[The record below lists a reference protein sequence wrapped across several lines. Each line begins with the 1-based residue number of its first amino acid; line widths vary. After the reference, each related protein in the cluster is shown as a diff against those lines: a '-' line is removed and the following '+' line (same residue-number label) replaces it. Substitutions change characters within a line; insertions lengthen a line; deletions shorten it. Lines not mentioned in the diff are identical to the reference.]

1 MNAMDGC
8 VGVSIQRNG
17 NNNVKG
23 EFWKWSR
30 NELLAAACSVF
41 QFSSV
46 QHVWRVTCWERKE
59 MICGPI
65 WAPNSI
71 RGKWITTTPPTIL
84 FLRMTNPSLHWKL
97 MKRSTKPRTA
107 QTGRVTGYVPVYTN
121 IFFSS
126 LAQWFKALI
135 GSNIGLIFGST
146 SSTGRTDP
154 ILTILWKIIQN
165 YVGLWEKKTLQT
177 SSERISSLNFDPC
190 ILQYPYKLN
199 YTHETM
205 NKFFYFD

>member
-1 MNAMDGC
+1 MPWMVVLVFRFRETATTMLKVNFESEVEMSYWRRRA
-8 VGVSIQRNG
+8 
-17 NNNVKG
+17 
-23 EFWKWSR
+23 
-30 NELLAAACSVF
+30 LF

-177 SSERISSLNFDPC
+177 SSERISSLNIWPLH
-190 ILQYPYKLN
+190 IAISVQIKL
-199 YTHETM
+199 YSRDYE
-205 NKFFYFD
+205 

>member
-1 MNAMDGC
+1 
-8 VGVSIQRNG
+8 VGQFGLQIQL
-17 NNNVKG
+17 
-23 EFWKWSR
+23 EA
-30 NELLAAACSVF
+30 NELLL
-41 QFSSV
+41 
-46 QHVWRVTCWERKE
+46 H
-59 MICGPI
+59 
-65 WAPNSI
+65 
-71 RGKWITTTPPTIL
+71 PPQYFFWGWPTQVYIG
-84 FLRMTNPSLHWKL
+84 SL